1 MQHARFVTGF
11 PSLLARTVVSTLLEA
26 GEDPVIVLVRRAD
39 LPVAEAFAARL
50 SVEERAR
57 FEVVEGDPTAIDLG
71 LSGPSYAPFSNRLST
86 IYHAHEAPFGTPAR
100 DAVREQLGG
109 AREAIA
115 LAKAADKAPV
125 LVFFSTALVA
135 GDRKGTMP
143 EEELDAR
150 RDFGTPVIE
159 ARARAEKMVRAV
171 ASTVPT
177 VVLRPTLLTGHSVTG
192 ELAPLTPFAELLAA
206 LVEARRR
213 PDALGARTGS
223 DRRLHV
229 VPVDWVAKVAVALA
243 GAPPAYG
250 RTVHVA
256 DDRPLSY
263 DHLVDLVARATARAT
278 GGTAAAGFG
287 AEVRAPKPRM
297 LLPRN
302 LKEAFFTTPGFERF
316 AENPKLFGWWL
327 SGPTSYSR
335 ANLVRFYTDGP
346 SCPAFESYVERLI
359 LVSEEARRSMMPPPR
374 REEPIE
380 IEDPLA

>member
-26 GEDPVIVLVRRAD
+26 GEDPVVVLVRRAD
-39 LPVAEAFAARL
+39 LPIAEAFASRL
-50 SVEERAR
+50 SAEERGR
-57 FEVVEGDPTAIDLG
+57 FEVIEGDPTAIDLG
-71 LSGPSYAPFSNRLST
+71 LSGPSYVPFSNRLST
-86 IYHAHEAPFGTPAR
+86 IYHAHEALFGTAPR
-100 DAVREQLGG
+100 DAIREQLSG

-115 LAKAADKAPV
+115 LAKAATKPPV

-159 ARARAEKMVRAV
+159 ARARAEKMVRAIS
-171 ASTVPT
+171 STVPT

-192 ELAPLTPFAELLAA
+192 ELVPLTPFAELLAA

-213 PDALGARTGS
+213 PDALGARSGS
-223 DRRLHV
+223 ERRLHV
-229 VPVDWVAKVAVALA
+229 VPVDWVAKVAVALSA
-243 GAPPAYG
+243 VPQAYG

-278 GGTAAAGFG
+278 GASAAIGG
-287 AEVRAPKPRM
+287 RPDGRAVKPRM

-327 SGPTSYSR
+327 SGPTNFSR
-335 ANLVRFYTDGP
+335 ANLVRFYTDG
-346 SCPAFESYVERLI
+346 SACPAFESYVERLI